1 MQLSEYGFSKHH
13 PRLVIVPRGMIAYK
27 KKKGVVKSM
36 SINGKAYIAGV
47 YEHPTRKA
55 VDKSLAQLHAES
67 ALGALADAGL
77 TKDDVD
83 GYFCAGDAPGLGPLS
98 LVDYMGLNLKHMDA
112 TETGGSSYVLHVG
125 HAAEAIAM
133 GKCSVALITLA
144 GRPRAEGMATGTAP
158 RNYGSS
164 APDVAFEFPFGPTVV
179 NMYAMCAQRHMY
191 EYGTTSEQLAW
202 IKVAA
207 SHHAQYNE
215 HAMLRNVV
223 TVDEVVNS
231 PMISDPLH
239 RLDCCVISD
248 GGGAI
253 IVTSPEVAKSLKR
266 PLVKV
271 LGAGEA
277 PKHQMGGKIDLT
289 YSGARWSGPL
299 AFEEARVKPSDM
311 KYASIYDSF
320 TITVLMQLE
329 DLGFCEK
336 GEGGKFVSDGNLI
349 SGTGKLPFNTDGG
362 GLCNNHPAN
371 RGGLTKVIEA
381 VRQLRG
387 EAHPKVQVP
396 NCDLALAHGTGGSLG
411 TRHGSATVIMERE

>member
-1 MQLSEYGFSKHH
+1 
-13 PRLVIVPRGMIAYK
+13 
-27 KKKGVVKSM
+27 M
-36 SINGKAYIAGV
+36 SIKGKAYIAGI

-55 VDKSLAQLHAES
+55 DDKSLAQLHAES
-67 ALGALADAGL
+67 AKGALEDAGL
-77 TKDDVD
+77 TRADVD

-98 LVDYMGLNLKHMDA
+98 MADYLGLKLRHMDS
-112 TETGGSSYVLHVG
+112 TDSGGSSYIIHVG
-125 HAAEAIAM
+125 HAAEAIAA

-144 GRPRAEGMATGTAP
+144 GRPRSEGQATGTAP
-158 RNYGSS
+158 RTASGN
-164 APDVAFEFPFGPTVV
+164 APDVQFENPYGPATA
-179 NMYAMCAQRHMY
+179 NMYAMCAMRHMHQ
-191 EYGTTSEQLAW
+191 YGTTSEQLAW

-207 SHHAQYNE
+207 SHHAQHNP

-223 TVDEVVNS
+223 TVEDVVNS
-231 PMISDPLH
+231 PMIADPLH

-253 IVTSPEVAKSLKR
+253 IVASPEVARSLER
-266 PLVKV
+266 PKVKI

-277 PKHQMGGKIDLT
+277 PKHQMAGHVDLT
-289 YSGARWSGPL
+289 YSGAVWSGPA
-299 AFEEARVKPSDM
+299 AFAEAGVKPADI

-320 TITVLMQLE
+320 TITVLMQIE

-336 GEGGKFVSDGNLI
+336 GQGGKFVADGNLI

-371 RGGLTKVIEA
+371 RGGLTKVVEA

-387 EAHPKVQVP
+387 EAHPAVQVRH
-396 NCDLALAHGTGGSLG
+396 CDLAIAHGTGGSLG
-411 TRHGSATVIMERE
+411 TRHAAATVIMERE